1 MLRRIGN
8 DTTQDERSSSFKFR
22 MQKHELI
29 SRCHAIIYRLC
40 PMIRDIEKLMSSNDP
55 SITVIG
61 RILSESRVIRTR
73 SHVGLSC
80 QMSRG
85 FKMFWSQIWEVI
97 GLITCGFSC
106 EHPAMMVCIQP
117 TEAIPSA
124 IPTTNPSIATTKA
137 PLTPTAAPCLDGEIR
152 IGHQDM

>member
-80 QMSRG
+80 
-85 FKMFWSQIWEVI
+85 FVWQIGPQKERQETDLYESTRDI
-97 GLITCGFSC
+97 
-106 EHPAMMVCIQP
+106 HIQ
-117 TEAIPSA
+117 
-124 IPTTNPSIATTKA
+124 
-137 PLTPTAAPCLDGEIR
+137 G
-152 IGHQDM
+152 